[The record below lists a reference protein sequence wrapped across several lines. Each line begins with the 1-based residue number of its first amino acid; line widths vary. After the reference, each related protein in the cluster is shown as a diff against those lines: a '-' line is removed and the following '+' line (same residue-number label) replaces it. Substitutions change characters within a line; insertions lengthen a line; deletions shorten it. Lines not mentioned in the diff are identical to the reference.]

1 MSQPASAAGKGGT
14 LRDYLDVVWRR
25 KWVVFVVVVLAAGSA
40 YLLSARQTA
49 VYESSTQLMFEDPVD
64 VANPLSSSQYVDPTQ
79 RTVELQGVSSVI
91 ASPEM
96 EARARAVMAEQGE
109 GIPGA
114 DHSVEAHVVKASDE
128 IGTGTTYSSV
138 VAVVARSSDARVA
151 ALAADSY
158 ATTFIELRKERQR
171 QQIDEAIT
179 VVRETLGSMRSE
191 AERMS
196 SDYIMLQ
203 QRLHDLQILK
213 GTTSGGFRIIV
224 PAAQS
229 DSPVSPKPLRSAAI
243 GLALGLF
250 VGIGLAFLLETLD
263 TSVRTDADVAEV
275 LRQPVLARIPRISR
289 RLLDES
295 ALVTLTEP
303 DGASSESFR
312 MLRTN
317 LSFMNVDGQLR
328 SILLTSCLQGEGK
341 SVTLANLA
349 VTLALGGKKVI
360 VVDADLRRPRMHSY
374 FGLANVQGVSTVVTG
389 QSQLVDSLQAV
400 PVVPAPSGNGAGP
413 LQWADVSGSPSH
425 LYVLTS
431 GPQTPN
437 PGEIVSSARM
447 GSLITD
453 LAEKADIVLVDS
465 PAMLPVGDTAA
476 LADKVDGLLFLVEP
490 DVVGRRQL
498 AQAREQLDR
507 LPSRQLGIIVARRK
521 HDNGRYARDYYY
533 RDSEDGSRMRSGSG
547 AQSTAEDKAGV
558 SL

>member
-1 MSQPASAAGKGGT
+1 
-14 LRDYLDVVWRR
+14 
-25 KWVVFVVVVLAAGSA
+25 
-40 YLLSARQTA
+40 
-49 VYESSTQLMFEDPVD
+49 
-64 VANPLSSSQYVDPTQ
+64 
-79 RTVELQGVSSVI
+79 
-91 ASPEM
+91 
-96 EARARAVMAEQGE
+96 
-109 GIPGA
+109 
-114 DHSVEAHVVKASDE
+114 
-128 IGTGTTYSSV
+128 
-138 VAVVARSSDARVA
+138 
-151 ALAADSY
+151 
-158 ATTFIELRKERQR
+158 
-171 QQIDEAIT
+171 
-179 VVRETLGSMRSE
+179 
-191 AERMS
+191 
-196 SDYIMLQ
+196 
-203 QRLHDLQILK
+203 
-213 GTTSGGFRIIV
+213 
-224 PAAQS
+224 
-229 DSPVSPKPLRSAAI
+229 
-243 GLALGLF
+243 
-250 VGIGLAFLLETLD
+250 
-263 TSVRTDADVAEV
+263 
-275 LRQPVLARIPRISR
+275 
-289 RLLDES
+289 
-295 ALVTLTEP
+295 
-303 DGASSESFR
+303 